1 MAELTE
7 MQRSVMAALRG
18 ATKAL
23 KSRELAA
30 RVFRTKGYTS
40 ETLRQLRKMG
50 LVDTVGRGS
59 GARWLTATA
68 AAALLEAQALI
79 TTADTDTDTEDDGA
93 DSMARPARK
102 IQIIKQAGTYQPLQV
117 RGPISVFCL
126 A

>member
-68 AAALLEAQALI
+68 AAALREAQAMI
-79 TTADTDTDTEDDGA
+79 TTADTDTEDDGA

-102 IQIIKQAGTYQPLQV
+102 IQIIKPAGTYQPLQV
-117 RGPISVFCL
+117 RGPISVFFL